1 MNEKIKELKEVN
13 MATGIVK
20 VFTEL
25 MSTVLNGRADVDFK
39 VIIFTFG
46 IDFFPLC
53 SIKQDFIH
61 SFLFKQKQEGKAAT
75 TGDSQTNGN
84 KLSLILSSLNIY
96 EKFSNVPSLITTFR
110 ITPVRC

>member
-1 MNEKIKELKEVN
+1 MNEKLKELREVN

-46 IDFFPLC
+46 IDFFPLFNKTGLHTFIPFQTEARGQGHNYWQL
-53 SIKQDFIH
+53 SDKWEQTFFNFIK
-61 SFLFKQKQEGKAAT
+61 S
-75 TGDSQTNGN
+75 
-84 KLSLILSSLNIY
+84 
-96 EKFSNVPSLITTFR
+96 
-110 ITPVRC
+110 